1 MIFEC
6 LFSVRP
12 MNGREME
19 SNPNSE
25 AILHCEGESSIIV
38 CSWLLFRKKTELTRS
53 DRLKDNIT
61 VGLHSMPFS
70 TNNRHKTKC
79 FITVESNV

>member
-1 MIFEC
+1 MDVKWNRIQILKQFYIVKARAQ
-6 LFSVRP
+6 LSYVLDYY
-12 MNGREME
+12 
-19 SNPNSE
+19 SE
-25 AILHCEGESSIIV
+25 
-38 CSWLLFRKKTELTRS
+38 KKNELTRS